1 MESAWMVRGDDA
13 VEESVE
19 SLGGGKFPKEELLF
33 DRNEDLEYGCVTNL
47 GCECDRR
54 SVLDEK

>member
-1 MESAWMVRGDDA
+1 MVRGDDA